1 MKFLFLV
8 LTFLAFL
15 LLVQGGFWKEIK
27 KAGKK
32 VEKTVSKAA
41 KQTERAVSKAAK
53 QTEKVVSKAAK
64 QTDKAATKAVK
75 QAVGLAADIVG
86 HKKTVESV
94 DQILDKPMELSVPK
108 VSHMSH
114 HFVAKNPADFI
125 HQLEKHG
132 VAPTKSELL
141 KQDVFDCFATKS
153 KEVLVWLPSNTA
165 ALIQV
170 LFLRTVERA
179 DRSVDVSAVLLTATV
194 NVKAERDILK
204 RKVKTQ
210 WFNNQETKSTETS
223 ARGLSLGEVAS
234 LYDVLLNSILTYPK
248 LSEVVDRKKLPTV
261 QAHEQVIMA

>member
-1 MKFLFLV
+1 MKFLIV
-8 LTFLAFL
+8 ILAFL
-15 LLVQGGFWKEIK
+15 VILLVVHGGFWKEVRK
-27 KAGKK
+27 FGKK

-75 QAVGLAADIVG
+75 QAVNLAADVVG
-86 HKKTVESV
+86 RKKTEEVV

-108 VSHMSH
+108 VSHTSH
-114 HFVAKNPADFI
+114 RFVAKNPSDFMQ
-125 HQLEKHG
+125 QLEKHG

-170 LFLRTVERA
+170 LFLRTEER
-179 DRSVDVSAVLLTATV
+179 DDHSVDVSAILLTATA
-194 NVKAERDILK
+194 NVKAERDVLK

-210 WFNNQETKSTETS
+210 WFNNHESKSTETS
-223 ARGLSLGEVAS
+223 ARGLTLGEVAT

-248 LSEVVDRKKLPTV
+248 LSEVVDRKKLPTTN
-261 QAHEQVIMA
+261 AHEQVIMA